1 MKSLI
6 EVKKELD
13 QKHTEAGSMPQ
24 KGFTLIEL
32 LIVIAI
38 IGILAAIAIPQY
50 AAYVRTAEATTA
62 AQDYHQ
68 AVTTVTAAEAQAQAG
83 VKNVT
88 LPYSGAAD
96 LLPGT
101 GGAKLTVTPTTITA
115 GGTKVT
121 ITLGAPTSASVGKKL
136 QYMLDTQTGT
146 TGGFVGGKASTT
158 ISANG
163 DVVTAGAVSAAA
175 TPAT

>member
-13 QKHTEAGSMPQ
+13 QKHTEAGSMAQ

-83 VKNVT
+83 VKAT

-96 LLPGT
+96 VLPGT
-101 GGAKLTVTPTTITA
+101 GGATLKVAPTTIA
-115 GGTKVT
+115 ANGTTVT
-121 ITLGAPTSASVGKKL
+121 ITLKGPTSKSVGTKL
-136 QYMLDTQTGT
+136 EDMLNTQTGT
-146 TGGFVGGKASTT
+146 TGGFKGGSGVTT

-163 DVVTAGAVSAAA
+163 DVATKDAVSANT